1 MNTKT
6 FTKHL
11 AISSA
16 STILLLAMGAAYAG
30 DVKTITV
37 VHDQAVADRTNMN
50 RAPGESSSTLG
61 VAYDRD
67 VVQRTNMTRQPGDVA
82 PLTVTQDQAVLERT
96 NVGDAGR
103 NAQTKEPVQP
113 IQTGSTK

>member
-16 STILLLAMGAAYAG
+16 STVLLLAMSAVYAA

-37 VHDQAVADRTNMN
+37 VHDQATAERTNMQ
-50 RAPGESSSTLG
+50 RAPGETSTLG

-96 NVGDAGR
+96 NVGGVAR
-103 NAQTKEPVQP
+103 NSQSKEPVQP

>member
-16 STILLLAMGAAYAG
+16 SATLLLVMGTTYAA
-30 DVKTITV
+30 DVNTITV
-37 VHDQAVADRTNMN
+37 VHDQSVAERTNMQ
-50 RAPGESSSTLG
+50 RVSGETSTLG
-61 VAYDRD
+61 VAFDRD

-96 NVGDAGR
+96 NVGDAAR
-103 NAQTKEPVQP
+103 NPQSRQPVQP

>member
-1 MNTKT
+1 MNSKT
-6 FTKHL
+6 FTKYL
-11 AISSA
+11 AMSFA
-16 STILLLAMGAAYAG
+16 STAVLLAAGAVSAG

-37 VHDQAVADRTNMN
+37 VHDQAVAERTNMQ
-50 RAPGESSSTLG
+50 RAPGESSTLG

-82 PLTVTQDQAVLERT
+82 PLTVTQDRAVLERT
-96 NVGDAGR
+96 NVGDAAR
-103 NAQTKEPVQP
+103 NPQSKEPVQP